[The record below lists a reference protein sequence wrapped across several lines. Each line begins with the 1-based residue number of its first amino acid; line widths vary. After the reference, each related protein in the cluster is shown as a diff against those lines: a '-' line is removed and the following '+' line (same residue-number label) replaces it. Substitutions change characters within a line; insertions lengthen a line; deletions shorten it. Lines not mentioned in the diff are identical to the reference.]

1 MKGGAARPLGAVL
14 GAALLLAGC
23 RGPGLPAGT
32 YTTPDGRWELTVEP
46 TWGLGGEDGR
56 IVLVLPNGEERV
68 FQVEGNSPLFWEGE
82 SPQGGS
88 GYRDSGWKKTQ

>member
-1 MKGGAARPLGAVL
+1 M

-23 RGPGLPAGT
+23 CGPGLPAGK

-68 FQVEGNSPLFWEGE
+68 FQVEENGLLFWKRE
-82 SPQGGS
+82 SLHG
-88 GYRDSGWKKTQ
+88 

>member
-1 MKGGAARPLGAVL
+1 M
-14 GAALLLAGC
+14 GAALFLAGC
-23 RGPGLPAGT
+23 CGPGLPAGK

-68 FQVEGNSPLFWEGE
+68 FQVEENGLLFWEGE

>member
-23 RGPGLPAGT
+23 RGPGLPAGK

-68 FQVEGNSPLFWEGE
+68 FQVEENGLLFWKRE
-82 SPQGGS
+82 SLHG
-88 GYRDSGWKKTQ
+88 